1 MHEPMSEAAKPS
13 ARTGTL
19 LARGLLVVAGTL
31 LVSGLGGSIRRAGAE
46 DKTIPVSS
54 AAASRELGELRGQLE
69 SAQGELAVAKLQVE
83 RASAIMDYSRRYQ
96 VPADLSAAIYD
107 IALSEGIDPSLGFRL
122 VRVESNFIVKAR
134 SNKNA
139 IGYTQIRPATA
150 RFYVPD
156 ITEEKLFERETNL
169 RLGFRFLKDL
179 LRRYDANLELAL
191 LAYNRGPGTVDQ
203 IMAQGGDPTN
213 GYEHAVLRG
222 YRPRPSTP
230 PGAAN

>member
-1 MHEPMSEAAKPS
+1 MHEPMSEARRPWP
-13 ARTGTL
+13 RTSVL
-19 LARGLLVVAGTL
+19 LVRGLLVVAAVL
-31 LVSGLGGSIRRAGAE
+31 VVSGLGGSLGRVRAADVAAPVGAE
-46 DKTIPVSS
+46 L
-54 AAASRELGELRGQLE
+54 ASRELNELRTQLE
-69 SAQGELAVAKLQVE
+69 SARGELAVAKLQVE
-83 RASAIMDYSRRYQ
+83 RANAIMDYSRRYQ

-122 VRVESNFIVKAR
+122 VRVESNFVLKAR

-150 RFYVPD
+150 RFYAPG
-156 ITEEKLFERETNL
+156 ITEEKLFDRETNL

-179 LRRYDANLELAL
+179 LRRYNANLELAL

-203 IMAQGGDPTN
+203 IVAEGGNPTN

-222 YRPRPSTP
+222 YQPRPP
-230 PGAAN
+230 AAASN